1 MLRHIINPMGSNM
14 APRHSIT
21 PLKLRRFGKAKLTV
35 HKDKYLLF
43 HVPIGLSNLL
53 EIKKDDEVE
62 VFASFE
68 NRTIILKLTKST

>member
-1 MLRHIINPMGSNM
+1 MGSSM
-14 APRHSIT
+14 VSGQTKQP
-21 PLKLRRFGKAKLTV
+21 PKLRRFGKAKLTV

-53 EIKKDDEVE
+53 EIKEDDEVE

>member
-1 MLRHIINPMGSNM
+1 MGSNM
-14 APRHSIT
+14 ATHQPKA
-21 PLKLRRFGKAKLTV
+21 PPKLRRFGHAKLTV

-53 EIKKDDEVE
+53 EITEADEVE

-68 NRTIILKLTKST
+68 NRTIILKVTKSK